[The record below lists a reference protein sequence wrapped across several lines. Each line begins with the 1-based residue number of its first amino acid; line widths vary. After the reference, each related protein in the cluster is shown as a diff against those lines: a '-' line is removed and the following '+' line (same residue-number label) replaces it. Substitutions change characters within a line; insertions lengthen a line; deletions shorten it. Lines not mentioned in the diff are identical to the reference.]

1 MMEER
6 LVSCHLCGAMMGSN
20 SPICPKCFAR
30 ADPEMRDAVRL
41 QLQLQAEESERIR
54 EKQFFDLLKAFGI
67 IIVLSA
73 VGLLFGYALSR

>member
-1 MMEER
+1 
-6 LVSCHLCGAMMGSN
+6 
-20 SPICPKCFAR
+20 
-30 ADPEMRDAVRL
+30 MRDAVRL